1 MDLYTSIASI
11 IAFVVV
17 AIIIW
22 LIGPRPP
29 EATRRL
35 RGSSGK
41 AARQHAVRRS
51 VVSANTNSTGPKRWF
66 HMRPY
71 PLRGLSFMVDF
82 KIPVKPLVVVRP
94 PAALQGSGTTSTP
107 ARNVMF

>member
-29 EATRRL
+29 EATV
-35 RGSSGK
+35 GSEDGSGN
-41 AARQHAVRRS
+41 AAR
-51 VVSANTNSTGPKRWF
+51 
-66 HMRPY
+66 
-71 PLRGLSFMVDF
+71 
-82 KIPVKPLVVVRP
+82 KPR
-94 PAALQGSGTTSTP
+94 AGDAD
-107 ARNVMF
+107 